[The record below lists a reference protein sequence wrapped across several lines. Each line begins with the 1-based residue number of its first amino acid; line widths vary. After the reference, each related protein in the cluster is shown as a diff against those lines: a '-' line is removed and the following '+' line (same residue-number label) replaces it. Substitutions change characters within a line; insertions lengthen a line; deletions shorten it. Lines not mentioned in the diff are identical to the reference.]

1 MAFQT
6 RVFAVFCFLLCGI
19 CGFYYAQADPPKDLP
34 LPDIEITRI
43 PTPVPGSTEEVRDQ
57 AALQALRAAAEG
69 KVSQARV
76 SDPILGDVMQAIARR
91 HRELDLELAL
101 PDDEVIGSGYVD
113 PASNDPASNDP
124 ASSDPASNDRGRSAV
139 SRNAMAAEQLLKASR
154 LLENVAAG
162 DGESDDPARAELVNR
177 MRAEAVKLLS
187 E

>member
-1 MAFQT
+1 MAFQI
-6 RVFAVFCFLLCGI
+6 RVFAIFCFLLCGI

-43 PTPVPGSTEEVRDQ
+43 PIPAPGSTEEVRDQ

-113 PASNDPASNDP
+113 PASSGS
-124 ASSDPASNDRGRSAV
+124 ASSGSASSDRGRSAV

>member
-43 PTPVPGSTEEVRDQ
+43 PIPAPGSTEEVRDQ
-57 AALQALRAAAEG
+57 AALQALRTAAEG
-69 KVSQARV
+69 KVSQERV
-76 SDPILGDVMQAIARR
+76 NDSILGDVIQAIARR

-113 PASNDPASNDP
+113 PASNDPAS
-124 ASSDPASNDRGRSAV
+124 SDRGRSAV
-139 SRNAMAAEQLLKASR
+139 SRNAMAAEQLL
-154 LLENVAAG
+154 
-162 DGESDDPARAELVNR
+162 
-177 MRAEAVKLLS
+177 
-187 E
+187 

>member
-1 MAFQT
+1 MGRAT
-6 RVFAVFCFLLCGI
+6 SVGVTNDRLSLSR
-19 CGFYYAQADPPKDLP
+19 GFISA
-34 LPDIEITRI
+34 RG
-43 PTPVPGSTEEVRDQ
+43 V
-57 AALQALRAAAEG
+57 RAAAEG
-69 KVSQARV
+69 KVSQERV
-76 SDPILGDVMQAIARR
+76 SDPILGDVIQAIARR

-113 PASNDPASNDP
+113 PAANDPA
-124 ASSDPASNDRGRSAV
+124 ANDRGRSAV

>member
-1 MAFQT
+1 MAFQI

-69 KVSQARV
+69 KVSQERV
-76 SDPILGDVMQAIARR
+76 SDPILGDVIQAIARR

-113 PASNDPASNDP
+113 PAANDPA
-124 ASSDPASNDRGRSAV
+124 ANDRGRSAV

>member
-1 MAFQT
+1 
-6 RVFAVFCFLLCGI
+6 
-19 CGFYYAQADPPKDLP
+19 
-34 LPDIEITRI
+34 
-43 PTPVPGSTEEVRDQ
+43 
-57 AALQALRAAAEG
+57 
-69 KVSQARV
+69 
-76 SDPILGDVMQAIARR
+76 MQAIARR

-124 ASSDPASNDRGRSAV
+124 ASSDPASSDRGRSAV